1 MMLLKEA
8 VQHLDIEQRKEL
20 IELISRCRE
29 IDGILTYEPDCD
41 RMALLRE
48 RRLLRRKAAALLAQL
63 EQLRQKLE
71 QEACNDRESISPKRE
86 RKSLGLFRNRKKK
99 VMDSGA

>member
-8 VQHLDIEQRKEL
+8 VQYLDIEQRKEI
-20 IELISRCRE
+20 IELISRSRE
-29 IDGILTYEPDCD
+29 IDEILTYEPDCD

-48 RRLLRRKAAALLAQL
+48 RRLLRRKATALLL
-63 EQLRQKLE
+63 KVEQLRQKLE
-71 QEACNDRESISPKRE
+71 QEAHNDRESISPKRE

-99 VMDSGA
+99 GVDSGA